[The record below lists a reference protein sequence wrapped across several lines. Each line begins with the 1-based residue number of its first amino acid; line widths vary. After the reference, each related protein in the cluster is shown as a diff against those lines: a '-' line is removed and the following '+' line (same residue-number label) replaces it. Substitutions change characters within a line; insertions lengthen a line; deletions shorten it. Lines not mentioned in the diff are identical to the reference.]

1 MEKLNLTTD
10 VNLYLEHGEVLAPFL
25 SDEFIKE
32 KVDIDFNAKN
42 NMGFKQTKLDS
53 LMAYI
58 AHKIMFSE
66 DRDFKSENKFNRT
79 AKQIWESGKSTGCS
93 DYAILFTVFA
103 RQLGYATT
111 ILHTAEEGWLRKLL
125 NNEDF
130 SICNGH
136 FFCECFFE
144 GKWVLV
150 DPTNRRVLVDYNCDK
165 IKLNYLV
172 NKSDVFYPYL
182 REKDFTLSGKEYTNL
197 MKNYCFN
204 LKLI

>member
-10 VNLYLEHGEVLAPFL
+10 VKLYLEHGEVLAPFL
-25 SDEFIKE
+25 SDELIEE
-32 KVDIDFNAKN
+32 KVMMDFNAKN
-42 NMGFKQTKLDS
+42 KSGVKVTKLDS

-58 AHKIMFSE
+58 DHKIMFSK

-111 ILHTAEEGWLRKLL
+111 LLHTAEEGWLKNLL
-125 NNEDF
+125 NNEEF
-130 SICNGH
+130 SVYSGH
-136 FFCECFFE
+136 FFCECFFD

-150 DPTNRRVLVDYNCDK
+150 DPTNRRVLVDYDCNK

-172 NKSDVFYPYL
+172 HKSDVFYPYL
-182 REKDFTLSGKEYTNL
+182 REKDFALIGSKYTDL
-197 MKNYCFN
+197 MKKYCLN